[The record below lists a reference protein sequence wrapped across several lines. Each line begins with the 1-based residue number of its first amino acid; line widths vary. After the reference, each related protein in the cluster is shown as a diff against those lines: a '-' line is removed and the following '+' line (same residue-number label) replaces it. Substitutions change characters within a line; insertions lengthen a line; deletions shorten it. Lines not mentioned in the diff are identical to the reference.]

1 MAQYAETDAPL
12 KKPIKRVMQ
21 ILKLEKK
28 EVSAIYFFAVLAGL
42 LQLSIPLGI
51 QAILNFVLAGSISTS
66 MVVLIVIVVVSVFL
80 AGVLQLGQM
89 RVIEK
94 IQQRIFARYSFE
106 FAWRIPKMDMQK
118 VDGYYMPEMI
128 NRFFDT
134 ISLQKGLSGLLI
146 DIPAATI
153 QVIFGLLLLSLYSNI
168 FILFSLFTLLI
179 VYLIL
184 RNTGARGLRTSLEE
198 SEYKYGV
205 AGWLQEVAR
214 VMKSFRF
221 SRKAQLPVDRTD
233 ELVTNYLD
241 ARTRHFKLINTQTG
255 ALRPDPP
262 IAAPRKCYSFS

>member
-94 IQQRIFARYSFE
+94 I
-106 FAWRIPKMDMQK
+106 
-118 VDGYYMPEMI
+118 
-128 NRFFDT
+128 
-134 ISLQKGLSGLLI
+134 
-146 DIPAATI
+146 
-153 QVIFGLLLLSLYSNI
+153 
-168 FILFSLFTLLI
+168 
-179 VYLIL
+179 
-184 RNTGARGLRTSLEE
+184 
-198 SEYKYGV
+198 
-205 AGWLQEVAR
+205 
-214 VMKSFRF
+214 
-221 SRKAQLPVDRTD
+221 
-233 ELVTNYLD
+233 
-241 ARTRHFKLINTQTG
+241 
-255 ALRPDPP
+255 
-262 IAAPRKCYSFS
+262 